1 MASGKPA
8 FPAEAAAQKH
18 ATNAA
23 APGAPTAAAATAW
36 DILKNEGIA
45 LQRS

>member
-36 DILKNEGIA
+36 DILRNKGN
-45 LQRS
+45 L